1 MISSLGTK
9 GGKYIN
15 QVALPTCLNTQAT
28 IDVPSA
34 VKDGLEHNFSGDAC
48 YNGNFTCAIITKND
62 SATFPFGRFRMPC
75 LGYQ

>member
-1 MISSLGTK
+1 
-9 GGKYIN
+9 
-15 QVALPTCLNTQAT
+15 
-28 IDVPSA
+28 